1 MRECNQFSERS
12 LTGRHLQW
20 DTHLQMSQNAGVA
33 RTRVVAIILV
43 NTELEALGVDVVRYS
58 FDATRKSGPVRLE
71 VSSPVNEG
79 FSKMCNIQMLS

>member
-1 MRECNQFSERS
+1 
-12 LTGRHLQW
+12 
-20 DTHLQMSQNAGVA
+20 MSQNAGVA

-58 FDATRKSGPVRLE
+58 FDATGKSGPVRLE